1 MPQCP
6 SCQSTNVII
15 TEEVYTRKGR
25 AYYRFWQTIIVITLF
40 LLGFAMNDLA
50 LGFFLALGGGLT
62 VSVFSL
68 INASKKSVSR
78 TKVNCLSCKQ
88 KTFL

>member
-6 SCQSTNVII
+6 SCQSTNVIV

-78 TKVNCLSCKQ
+78 TKVNCLNCKQ

>member
-50 LGFFLALGGGLT
+50 LGFFLALGGGFT

-78 TKVNCLSCKQ
+78 TKVNCLNCKQ

>member
-6 SCQSTNVII
+6 SCQSTNVIV

-25 AYYRFWQTIIVITLF
+25 AYYRFWQTIVVITLVIF
-40 LLGFAMNDLA
+40 GFAINEFFI
-50 LGFFLALGGGLT
+50 GIFLAIGGGLT

-68 INASKKSVSR
+68 INASRKSVSR
-78 TKVNCLSCKQ
+78 TKISCLLCRQ

>member
-6 SCQSTNVII
+6 SCQSTNVIV

-25 AYYRFWQTIIVITLF
+25 AYYRFWQTVVVITLF
-40 LLGFAMNDLA
+40 IFGYAMNDFA

-78 TKVNCLSCKQ
+78 PKVSCLSCKQ
-88 KTFL
+88 KTLL

>member
-6 SCQSTNVII
+6 SCQSANVII

-25 AYYRFWQTIIVITLF
+25 AYYRFWQMIVVITLIVF
-40 LLGFAMNDLA
+40 GFAINDFILGFILA
-50 LGFFLALGGGLT
+50 LIGAII

-68 INASKKSVSR
+68 INASKKTVSK
-78 TKVNCLSCKQ
+78 TKVNCLNCKQ